1 MAAEEQR
8 PDKPN
13 FSFAPPTQFD
23 FKRPE
28 EWTAWSRRFMRYR
41 RVSRLIEE
49 DGPAQVDALIYC
61 LGGDAEDILAA
72 TTLSEEEK
80 VDFDKVIEV
89 FQGHCV
95 GKRNVIY
102 ERARFHQR
110 KQELGE
116 TVEAFVTALHKLV
129 AHCGYGALKDELV
142 RDRLVVGLQDAKLSE
157 TLQSDPELTLET
169 AVRKARQKEAVRRQQ
184 AVVRQE
190 NQTEELS
197 SVDALRK
204 AA

>member
-8 PDKPN
+8 EQRPDKPK

-28 EWTAWSRRFMRYR
+28 EWSAWSRRFMRYR

-72 TTLSEEEK
+72 ATLSGEEK
-80 VDFDKVIEV
+80 VDFDNVIEV

-95 GKRNVIY
+95 GKRNVMY

-110 KQELGE
+110 KQEPGE
-116 TVEAFVTALHKLV
+116 TVEAFVMALHKLV
-129 AHCGYGALKDELV
+129 AHCGYGALKDELL
-142 RDRLVVGLQDAKLSE
+142 RDRLVVGLRDAELSKS
-157 TLQSDPELTLET
+157 LQSDPELTLET
-169 AVRKARQKEAVRRQQ
+169 AVQKARQKEAVRRQQ
-184 AVVRQE
+184 GVVCQE
-190 NQTEELS
+190 NQTE
-197 SVDALRK
+197 
-204 AA
+204 